1 LAADNGDVGA
11 ATISKLLDLEYR
23 ALRVR
28 LQKGL
33 IIASLL
39 AFTASLLMPAVRVH
53 LDEIDPGTVG
63 RGVQC
68 LVMSEPYY
76 ASNVLLYTG
85 PAWCWVLRRR
95 RGPTMG
101 AMLTIAAVLSL
112 AFVVMAPAMIGE
124 VFPLDEDGT
133 ATFLAGFYVWVGAH
147 ALMTVALALPL
158 WGDDRR
164 EELAQLRGELAALE
178 RKWAPAKKAA

>member
-1 LAADNGDVGA
+1 M
-11 ATISKLLDLEYR
+11 
-23 ALRVR
+23 
-28 LQKGL
+28 QKGL

-39 AFTASLLMPAVRVH
+39 AFTASLLLPAVRVH
-53 LDEIDPGTVG
+53 LDEIDAGTVA
-63 RGVQC
+63 RGGQC

-95 RGPTMG
+95 TGPMMG
-101 AMLTIAAVLSL
+101 AMLGIAAVLSM
-112 AFVVMAPAMIGE
+112 AFVVMAPGMVDQ
-124 VFPLDEDGT
+124 VFPLDEEGH

-147 ALMTVALALPL
+147 ALMMLAIGLPM

-164 EELAQLRGELAALE
+164 EELARLRGELEALE
-178 RKWAPAKKAA
+178 RKWAPMERAA

>member
-1 LAADNGDVGA
+1 MGTAFLNRL
-11 ATISKLLDLEYR
+11 IDLEHR
-23 ALRVR
+23 ALRIR

-33 IIASLL
+33 IIGALLTFMVSLYL
-39 AFTASLLMPAVRVH
+39 PAVRVH
-53 LDEIDPGTVG
+53 LDEIDPGTEG

-95 RGPTMG
+95 RGPALG
-101 AMLTIAAVLSL
+101 AMVSIVALLSL
-112 AFVVMAPAMIGE
+112 AFVLMAPTMVDQI
-124 VFPLDEDGT
+124 FPLDEEGR
-133 ATFLAGFYVWVGAH
+133 ATFLAGFYVWVVAH
-147 ALMTVALALPL
+147 GMMTAALLLPL

-164 EELAQLRGELAALE
+164 QELAQLRGELEALE
-178 RKWAPAKKAA
+178 RKWVPASRAA